1 MEQNVNFQSWTRVDL
16 QLPKTNYGVLTG
28 SLSVVVTLSA
38 LTDLVPKVGAE
49 KLTCSYNSPYCILST
64 CKTTLSQ
71 NSIGEFSSKSILWIF
86 ESAKNVA
93 NFDHP

>member
-49 KLTCSYNSPYCILST
+49 KLTCAFLKVP
-64 CKTTLSQ
+64 KM
-71 NSIGEFSSKSILWIF
+71 
-86 ESAKNVA
+86 
-93 NFDHP
+93 